1 MTTCQ
6 PPYLC
11 SIRWLC
17 CRSLLRLT
25 SSLLRPLLVSVTA
38 SVLSV
43 SASVLRLRWRPG
55 WRLVCAGGGCGRT
68 LPSRT
73 NKDRLKG
80 GSASTSRPGGAALLP
95 LGGGAWRR
103 WGRGRGGV
111 RVTSGGRASLV
122 RTPSALCRGG
132 HWSGCAPAA
141 PHGGCGD
148 AYVCACAVAASPQL
162 SHWQEGRPGR
172 AAGCAG
178 LAAGNYNVETRLIVY
193 CVHTAHCVMCGGGS
207 TRGCWGPRRRAHAPH
222 CAMSFQ

>member
-43 SASVLRLRWRPG
+43 SASVLGLSWRPG

-95 LGGGAWRR
+95 LGGGAWRSGGGAGAGRSQGDLGWPRISRQNTLCPLPR
-103 WGRGRGGV
+103 WPLVRMCPCCPPRRVRGRLCLRLRSGRLATTLTLAGGQAGPG
-111 RVTSGGRASLV
+111 SGLCWAGR
-122 RTPSALCRGG
+122 R
-132 HWSGCAPAA
+132 
-141 PHGGCGD
+141 
-148 AYVCACAVAASPQL
+148 
-162 SHWQEGRPGR
+162 
-172 AAGCAG
+172 
-178 LAAGNYNVETRLIVY
+178 
-193 CVHTAHCVMCGGGS
+193 
-207 TRGCWGPRRRAHAPH
+207 
-222 CAMSFQ
+222 

>member
-43 SASVLRLRWRPG
+43 SASVLGLSWRPG
-55 WRLVCAGGGCGRT
+55 WRLVCAAGDCCRT

-95 LGGGAWRR
+95 LGGGAWRP

-111 RVTSGGRASLV
+111 RVTSGGRGRASLV
-122 RTPSALCRGG
+122 RTSSVLAMTTGQDVPLLPPTAGAG
-132 HWSGCAPAA
+132 TPMFAPAQW
-141 PHGGCGD
+141 PPRHN
-148 AYVCACAVAASPQL
+148 
-162 SHWQEGRPGR
+162 SHTGR
-172 AAGCAG
+172 AGRAGQQAVLG
-178 LAAGNYNVETRLIVY
+178 WPPVT
-193 CVHTAHCVMCGGGS
+193 TM
-207 TRGCWGPRRRAHAPH
+207 
-222 CAMSFQ
+222 

>member
-1 MTTCQ
+1 MAA
-6 PPYLC
+6 PAPAD
-11 SIRWLC
+11 RAGRRC
-17 CRSLLRLT
+17 CHWAEGR
-25 SSLLRPLLVSVTA
+25 
-38 SVLSV
+38 
-43 SASVLRLRWRPG
+43 
-55 WRLVCAGGGCGRT
+55 GGR
-68 LPSRT
+68 
-73 NKDRLKG
+73 
-80 GSASTSRPGGAALLP
+80 
-95 LGGGAWRR
+95 GGGAGA
-103 WGRGRGGV
+103 GRSQGDLGWPRP
-111 RVTSGGRASLV
+111 RISRQNI
-122 RTPSALCRGG
+122 LCPRND

-162 SHWQEGRPGR
+162 SHWQGRPGR